1 MELRAA
7 VERYLRV
14 AQAFGRPMSLSD
26 FGVSRE
32 ELQVALSAWEE
43 DYQIHRHFE
52 LLPSDG
58 QAAESG
64 SPCYEINGELYT
76 AIIIKETIRDVFS

>member
-1 MELRAA
+1 MELGRA
-7 VERYLRV
+7 VERYLEV
-14 AQAFGRPMSLSD
+14 AQAFGRPMPLRD

-32 ELQVALSAWEE
+32 ELELAFSAWEE

-52 LLPSDG
+52 LLPADG
-58 QAAESG
+58 NAGETA
-64 SPCYEINGELYT
+64 SPSYEINGQLYT